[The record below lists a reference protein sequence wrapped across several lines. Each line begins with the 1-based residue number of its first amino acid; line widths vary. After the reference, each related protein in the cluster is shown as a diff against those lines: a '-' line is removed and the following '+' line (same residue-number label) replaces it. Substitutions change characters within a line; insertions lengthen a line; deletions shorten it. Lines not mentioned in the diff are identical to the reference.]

1 MLRLFPLCA
10 ALLALPSFAVSTAL
24 PPRYDGALPPVVR
37 VCIQSYPPFVMQRNW
52 VSPSLSALAHPPGF
66 HESAGLS
73 GVVFTGANVSMLDG
87 FDVTFVQLVA
97 QQIAGVQSL
106 AFLPYPDTSS
116 LYVGLRNGDCHFA
129 ASAIELDVSRATCG
143 PSCPDTSTHRLPELP
158 ASDYGT
164 AEYLDR
170 LQGTCCLEYGVSY
183 LTSGF
188 ALLSLSQTSAKP
200 PTVVASILSVDMMNA
215 ASPVIIAL
223 LGFATLIWLF
233 ERRAGSGHFRTP
245 FAALYYAFVCT
256 ATFGFGDLT
265 PTTRPGRLLTMFWAV
280 FVVLTLGV
288 LGAILSSNLTLN
300 ALIQHPIDTLAQV
313 GDPRLVCVE
322 ATYELANRF
331 VADAFN
337 LALNKNVQAQGV
349 MLGSVETCTQAV
361 LDGTVRVYLTD
372 RPLLNW
378 IAYVKLTRGDL
389 YVSGSLRNNP
399 LVWAYPSNSPLRPL
413 LDAAIISALVNGSW
427 VPQVDALQ
435 RYWFPSGSPSTTL
448 ATPALDAGTFGWAVA
463 LTVLWAVF
471 AVTAEA
477 CPGRVSRMY
486 RGLVG
491 TGGDGASPS
500 RHSDDRSPAGAELAM
515 QSPEGG
521 GAKARYGLLEDET

>member
-10 ALLALPSFAVSTAL
+10 PLLALPSFAVSTAL

-97 QQIAGVQSL
+97 TIAGVQSL
-106 AFLPYPDTSS
+106 TFLPYPDTSS

-233 ERRAGSGHFRTP
+233 ERQAGSGHFRTP

-491 TGGDGASPS
+491 ARGDGASPS